1 MKLLDHI
8 KHKRTRKRK
17 KQLFE
22 REVFTKI
29 STLVRWY
36 GLDETFLKEIDTA
49 ADYPSREK
57 VDFIRVKTKKPLE
70 FPLFS
75 LCSRD
80 EYNLTQAIL
89 SKVNN
94 PYLLFAHSPKEIL
107 LSGTLYHM
115 NAELRPEQ
123 LKRYD
128 FETLLVYEHA
138 KKYLKESGNQE
149 SQIGKTINTYCE
161 TENNENKKLPRGNL
175 TERVKLLHNFIAKV
189 ETTSS

>member
-1 MKLLDHI
+1 MDVLDHI
-8 KHKRTRKRK
+8 RHKRTQKRK

-36 GLDETFLKEIDTA
+36 GLDENFLKHLDTA
-49 ADYPSREK
+49 ENHPTREK
-57 VDFIRVKTKKPLE
+57 MDFVRVKTKKPLE

-80 EYNLTQAIL
+80 EYDLTQAIL
-89 SKVNN
+89 SKVNT
-94 PYLLFAHSPKEIL
+94 PYVSFAHSPEEIL

-115 NAELRPEQ
+115 NAELRPEE

-138 KKYLKESGNQE
+138 KKYLKELGNQE
-149 SQIGKTINTYCE
+149 AQIGKTINTDCE
-161 TENNENKKLPRGNL
+161 TENIENKKSPFSTL
-175 TERVKLLHNFIAKV
+175 TERVTLLHNFIAKV
-189 ETTSS
+189 ESAAS